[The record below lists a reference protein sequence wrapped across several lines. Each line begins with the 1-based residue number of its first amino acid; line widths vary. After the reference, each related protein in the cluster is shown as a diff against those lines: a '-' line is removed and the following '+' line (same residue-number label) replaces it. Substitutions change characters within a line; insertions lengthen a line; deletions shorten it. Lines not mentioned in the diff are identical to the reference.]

1 MAARPTP
8 VTPALPVPP
17 LPSTMAST
25 TAAVRVPEDSSL
37 WDRLT
42 NWAAENKTVVYT
54 IAGVAVVI
62 TGAGM
67 VYYLKSNRSSQDS
80 ASSPMSATKLSKKER
95 RKRKEAERKAAA
107 EASNKAASTDSDE
120 SATKKPAA
128 ASVAAV
134 EEDLPEVTEATVQAM
149 GPEERKKMALKLKE
163 AGNKAYGAKDL
174 DRAIDLYSKAIL
186 CKQDP
191 VYYSNRAAC
200 YSALNDWEKVV
211 EDTTAAISIDPEYI
225 KALNRRANA
234 YDRLNKFRES
244 LLDYTASCI
253 IDGFKNEAS
262 AQAVERLLKKFAET
276 KAKELMATRPAKL
289 PSPTFVGNYLQSF
302 RAKAR
307 PAGLDD
313 TIDLAEDT
321 GKGQLRLGLQALDK
335 KTADGYEE
343 ASAAFARALELGD
356 LGEYEALAY
365 NLRGT
370 FLCLLGKHEEALAAL
385 TKSIELDPTMTQ
397 SYIKRASMNLELGAP
412 TLAEED
418 FAKALEQN
426 SSDADIYYHRAQL
439 HFIKSEFGEAAKDY
453 QKSIDLDRDFIFSH
467 IQLGVTQ
474 YKLGSIASS
483 MATFRRC
490 EKNFSKVPD
499 VYNYHGELLLDQ
511 GRYQDAI
518 DKFDKA
524 IEMEKETK
532 PMNMNVL
539 PLINKSLALFQ
550 WKQDFSE
557 AEKICSKA
565 LIIDPECDIAVAT
578 MAQLLLQQGK
588 VTDAL
593 TYFERAADLARTEG
607 ELVNALSYAEAT
619 RTQIHV
625 QEKYPS
631 LAAKLQG
638 MGSVLR

>member
-1 MAARPTP
+1 MAARAPIASP
-8 VTPALPVPP
+8 VAAVPP
-17 LPSTMAST
+17 FPT
-25 TAAVRVPEDSSL
+25 TAAAASSVADNSSL
-37 WDRLT
+37 WDRAT
-42 NWAAENKTVVYT
+42 TWASENKAVVYT
-54 IAGVAVVI
+54 IAGAAVVAA
-62 TGAGM
+62 GAGV
-67 VYYLKSNRSSQDS
+67 VYYSKNSKAD
-80 ASSPMSATKLSKKER
+80 ATPRLSKKER

-107 EASNKAASTDSDE
+107 AAGKASESDE
-120 SATKKPAA
+120 SSTKQPAA
-128 ASVAAV
+128 ASAAAAA
-134 EEDLPEVTEATVQAM
+134 EEELPEVTEASVQAM
-149 GPEERKKMALKLKE
+149 SLDERKKMALKLKE

-211 EDTTAAISIDPEYI
+211 EDTTAAINIDAEYI

-234 YDRLNKFRES
+234 YDRLGKYSES

-276 KAKELMATRPAKL
+276 KAREMMETRPAKL

-302 RAKAR
+302 RAKPR

-313 TIDLAEDT
+313 AADLAEDS
-321 GKGQLRLGLQALDK
+321 GKGQLRLGLQSLDK

-343 ASAAFARALELGD
+343 ASAAFSKAVSLGE

-365 NLRGT
+365 NLVGT
-370 FLCLLGKHEEALAAL
+370 FMCLLGKHEEALTAL
-385 TKSIELDPTMTQ
+385 TKSIELDPSMTQ
-397 SYIKRASMNLELGAP
+397 SYIKRASMNLELGSP
-412 TLAEED
+412 TMAEED
-418 FAKALEQN
+418 FTKALEQN
-426 SSDADIYYHRAQL
+426 SNDPDIYYHRAQL

-490 EKNFSKVPD
+490 EKNFNKVPD

-518 DKFDKA
+518 EKFDRA

-557 AEKICSKA
+557 AEKLCSKA

-593 TYFERAADLARTEG
+593 KYFERAADLARTEG

-625 QEKYPS
+625 QEKYPA

-638 MGSVLR
+638 MGTVMR